1 MTIHICNDQLLTI
14 EASTE
19 ETPDEATVKKVIGRT
34 LAENGIYDWS
44 SLEISEFTDH
54 GKRFIMA
61 VPVKVYIPR
70 FLAALA
76 GDLS

>member
-1 MTIHICNDQLLTI
+1 MTIHICSDQLLTI

-19 ETPDEATVKKVIGRT
+19 EMPDEAAVKTVVDKT
-34 LAENGIYDWS
+34 LHENGIDDWR
-44 SLEISEFTDH
+44 SLEISQFTDK
-54 GKRFIMA
+54 GKRLIMA
-61 VPVKVYIPR
+61 VPVKVYMPR